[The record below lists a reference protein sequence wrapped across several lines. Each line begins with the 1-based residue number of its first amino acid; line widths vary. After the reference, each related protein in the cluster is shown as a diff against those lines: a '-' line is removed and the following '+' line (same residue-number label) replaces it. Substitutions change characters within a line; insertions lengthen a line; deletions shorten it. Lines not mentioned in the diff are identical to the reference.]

1 VVQSFAQ
8 TEFLPLTNKDY
19 LNMSAKAIKFNHH
32 ARDKMLKGVNILAD
46 SVKVTL
52 GPKGRNVVIAQKY
65 SRPIITKDG
74 VTVAKEIELID
85 PFENMGAQ
93 LTKEVAFQASD
104 SAGDGTTTATVL
116 TQAIVNEGVN
126 AISANMNPI
135 DLKKGIDKC
144 LHYALLELNVLSQ
157 TCDNLEKAEQI
168 ATISANGEEHIGKLI
183 AQAMERIG
191 TDGVVSVEDA
201 QGYDDELIF
210 KEGLAFDR
218 GYLSPYFINNH
229 EKSTVELNNPSI
241 LLLDDKLTHM
251 EDLLPLL
258 EKLANNR
265 NPLLVIAEDINNE
278 VLSRI
283 IGNNMKNNL
292 KVTVIKSPAFGS
304 RRTEILQD
312 LAIYTGGTVISPEI
326 GMDLSEVDTDKLG
339 NSSKIIITDSNTTI
353 VHGEGDPQLIMQR
366 IKQLNSQLLNSSSEY
381 DQKKLA
387 ERIAKLSG
395 AIAIIKV
402 GAATEVAMKEKKD
415 RVEDALHATKAAIKE
430 GIVPGGGVAYVR
442 IAQTLASLE
451 GDNPDQS
458 FGIKILLKAMESP
471 LKQIA
476 KNAGNEPVEVLSTI
490 KKQTGNFGFDAKN
503 DRYGDMMDFGIIDP
517 TKVTRC
523 ALEFA
528 ASIASLI
535 LTTEVM
541 VADMEDNNATHPNH
555 DHAHSLNCS
564 H

>member
-1 VVQSFAQ
+1 
-8 TEFLPLTNKDY
+8 
-19 LNMSAKAIKFNHH
+19 MSAKAIKFNHH
-32 ARDKMLKGVNILAD
+32 AREKMLKGVNILAD

-144 LHYALLELNVLSQ
+144 LHYALLELNLLSQ
-157 TCDNLEKAEQI
+157 NCDNLEKAEQI
-168 ATISANGEEHIGKLI
+168 ATISANGEEQIGKLI

-339 NSSKIIITDSNTTI
+339 NASKIIITDSNTTI

-387 ERIAKLSG
+387 ERVAKLSG

-430 GIVPGGGVAYVR
+430 GIVPGGGVAYIR

-503 DRYGDMMDFGIIDP
+503 DRYGDMMEFGIIDP

-541 VADMEDNNATHPNH
+541 VADMEDNNANHANH